1 MTEVE
6 RVYCMERVELLYK
19 THTFKGLRKQRYSKP
34 FKKRISLYP
43 NLGQLYSF
51 ILTELR
57 CNQFMH
63 KTTLMWYHQ
72 FQNFSDMSH
81 SGLNIMEGEM
91 SIT

>member
-1 MTEVE
+1 MV
-6 RVYCMERVELLYK
+6 RVELLYK
-19 THTFKGLRKQRYSKP
+19 TNTFKGLKTQMCSKP

-43 NLGQLYSF
+43 NLGQLYSI

-57 CNQFMH
+57 CNQFTH
-63 KTTLMWYHQ
+63 KTTLVWYHQ